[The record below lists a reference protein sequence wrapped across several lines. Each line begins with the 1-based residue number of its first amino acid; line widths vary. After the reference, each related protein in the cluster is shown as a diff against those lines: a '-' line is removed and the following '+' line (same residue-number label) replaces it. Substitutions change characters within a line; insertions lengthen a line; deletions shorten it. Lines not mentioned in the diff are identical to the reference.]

1 MHVHVHSKCD
11 MARVIVFVPSPHK
24 SAKNLVFVVVHVQS
38 AYEAKF
44 FCYLVGSRAVAPGSG
59 GTEISSRGD
68 RKTQELAGLD
78 FSKGFGPLITEP
90 HETFGMQMLRE
101 SDDYKFSVELYKTM
115 SDSDSEASG
124 LSG

>member
-1 MHVHVHSKCD
+1 MGLACVVLFPC
-11 MARVIVFVPSPHK
+11 I
-24 SAKNLVFVVVHVQS
+24 LVQGTCMMPTF
-38 AYEAKF
+38 AYF
-44 FCYLVGSRAVAPGSG
+44 IGLRTVGSSSEGGEIPG
-59 GTEISSRGD
+59 RGD
-68 RKTQELAGLD
+68 RKTTQELAGLD

-90 HETFGMQMLRE
+90 HETFGMQMLRD

>member
-1 MHVHVHSKCD
+1 MSLACVVSFPYILDQGLMLLFAYFYRFHSSEGGE
-11 MARVIVFVPSPHK
+11 I
-24 SAKNLVFVVVHVQS
+24 
-38 AYEAKF
+38 
-44 FCYLVGSRAVAPGSG
+44 PG
-59 GTEISSRGD
+59 RGD
-68 RKTQELAGLD
+68 RKTTQELAGLD

-90 HETFGMQMLRE
+90 HETFGMQMLRD

>member
-1 MHVHVHSKCD
+1 MNFHNNNNVKLTVSCC
-11 MARVIVFVPSPHK
+11 F
-24 SAKNLVFVVVHVQS
+24 
-38 AYEAKF
+38 
-44 FCYLVGSRAVAPGSG
+44 VGSRTVGSSSEG
-59 GTEISSRGD
+59 GEISSRGD
-68 RKTQELAGLD
+68 RSKKTQELAGLD

>member
-1 MHVHVHSKCD
+1 MLVSFELKCPKSK
-11 MARVIVFVPSPHK
+11 
-24 SAKNLVFVVVHVQS
+24 
-38 AYEAKF
+38 YF
-44 FCYLVGSRAVAPGSG
+44 FCYFTGSRTVASSSEGA
-59 GTEISSRGD
+59 EISSRGD

-78 FSKGFGPLITEP
+78 FSKGFGPLITKP